1 MRIDEQNVTTKR
13 PFIKRP
19 LVRNYYGDIVRIQN
33 DMIDRNESVPETI
46 PLRAKKHPNN
56 YRRSLS
62 NSQQSKKKKTK
73 KKKEKKI
80 FEMTI

>member
-62 NSQQSKKKKTK
+62 NSQQSKKKRK
-73 KKKEKKI
+73 KKKRKSSK
-80 FEMTI
+80 